1 MDHNVYSI
9 IVTIC
14 IVAVT
19 AIIFINQAY
28 QLYTFVKAYSLSKK
42 QVAKITA
49 TAKAVEI
56 EAQQTKERV
65 ASEKPVR
72 ERDYHNKPQQRY
84 QKPYRNKRVQERDTI
99 DTWESDMR
107 ELDEYNSNSKPKKRN
122 NNRW

>member
-1 MDHNVYSI
+1 MDQNVYSI

-28 QLYTFVKAYSLSKK
+28 QLYSFVKSYSQFKK
-42 QVAKITA
+42 QEVKSTA
-49 TAKAVEI
+49 TTKAVEI

-72 ERDYHNKPQQRY
+72 ERDYHNKPRY

>member
-28 QLYTFVKAYSLSKK
+28 QLYSFVKAYSQLKK
-42 QVAKITA
+42 KEAKSTA

-72 ERDYHNKPQQRY
+72 DRDYHNKPRY
-84 QKPYRNKRVQERDTI
+84 QKPYRSKRVQERDTI